1 MPLYDYRC
9 LVCQHLFERIK
20 PIAQRDDVTNCPL
33 CGCSVVRIPY
43 GSFTFKFR
51 PRGWKPY
58 TVEGSEREERVREE
72 ICVSS

>member
-9 LVCQHLFERIK
+9 LICQHLFERIK

-33 CGCSVVRIPY
+33 CGSAVGRILY
-43 GSFTFKFR
+43 NSFAFKFK
-51 PRGWKPY
+51 PRNWKPY

-72 ICVSS
+72 ICVSD